1 MQSENGK
8 LAMSPYENG
17 HMSFTAK
24 LETHFDFI
32 EVQL

>member
-1 MQSENGK
+1 
-8 LAMSPYENG
+8 MSPYENG
-17 HMSFTAK
+17 HMSFIAK